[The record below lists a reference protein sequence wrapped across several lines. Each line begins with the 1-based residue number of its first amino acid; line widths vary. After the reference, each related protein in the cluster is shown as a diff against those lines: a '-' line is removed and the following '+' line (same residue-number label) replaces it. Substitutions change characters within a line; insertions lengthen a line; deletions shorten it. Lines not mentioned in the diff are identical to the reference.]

1 MTIVKSLCSNSKFK
15 IQNSKLKTTE
25 LDELVIAAQELG
37 QKLEY
42 FGQESQKV
50 AEKWQSKAEA
60 KRPIQTAE
68 NQQYNS
74 I

>member
-1 MTIVKSLCSNSKFK
+1 MTKPTLEK
-15 IQNSKLKTTE
+15 QELAE
-25 LDELVIAAQELG
+25 LDKLVMAAQELG

-42 FGQESQKV
+42 FGQESQKI

>member
-1 MTIVKSLCSNSKFK
+1 MRSP
-15 IQNSKLKTTE
+15 E
-25 LDELVIAAQELG
+25 LDKLVMAAQELE
-37 QKLEY
+37 QKLED
-42 FGQESQKV
+42 FGQESQKI

-68 NQQYNS
+68 NQQYHS

>member
-1 MTIVKSLCSNSKFK
+1 MRSS
-15 IQNSKLKTTE
+15 E
-25 LDELVIAAQELG
+25 LDKLVMAAQELE
-37 QKLEY
+37 QKLED

-50 AEKWQSKAEA
+50 AEKWQSKAEG